1 MPWQGCGTSHHLI
14 PASPDP
20 VTSLQVASKKYEE
33 GEQAL
38 QEAQQ
43 MQTEQ
48 QGRLQVVQ
56 RQQEWLR
63 QQEQRVHQ
71 ARFQSPSCPSG
82 PPLFPPTESLSLVL
96 AQEHLSLAQQRLQLD
111 RVRQEAPS
119 SLPGLPSRAQ
129 GPAASSLDG
138 K

>member
-1 MPWQGCGTSHHLI
+1 MPRWGCSTSHHLL

-20 VTSLQVASKKYEE
+20 AASQQVASKRYEE

-38 QEAQQ
+38 QEAQR

-48 QGRLQVVQ
+48 QVVQ

-71 ARFQSPSCPSG
+71 ARFQS
-82 PPLFPPTESLSLVL
+82 
-96 AQEHLSLAQQRLQLD
+96 QL
-111 RVRQEAPS
+111 
-119 SLPGLPSRAQ
+119 
-129 GPAASSLDG
+129 
-138 K
+138 